1 MHPSSKKMFQSTV
14 RADIKKCSSLLR
26 NLVSVEVPTVSDQP
40 PRGNNPFTS
49 YDSVLRQIEN
59 LNSHPAAEYILHEN
73 PDRVDDDAVAVK
85 LDELPGAVAFTIMRN
100 RIMTSDDISTM
111 LYVYRVLQTIAAMK
125 RLRTGAVMTEQ
136 LSRQYGATWDKMKAL
151 EKKGQFP
158 ESSKIEREDVD
169 VVIDWLRNTSRFKE
183 ELEAYVTGSGKAM
196 PLGLQVGPRKDYMVV
211 MHFPKGAGPP
221 PAVLDPLGKSTFP
234 IKRRTAKEIR
244 ENPGP
249 NDTFPEPKTPH
260 IPHAGVA
267 QADQLDTPDVPLQ
280 LTFLDPLDAAAFLAF
295 RHRLFMHGG
304 YDIDTLAY
312 LVVVLEPTL
321 RRKKIAPGATLK
333 QLSDEYGEEYVDY
346 AKSPIHN
353 GRYHRRDG
361 KIFTPGDMPVEREEI
376 TPIFTQVK
384 ASGRMDGLFAL
395 SKQA

>member
-14 RADIKKCSSLLR
+14 RADIKKCSPLLR

-73 PDRVDDDAVAVK
+73 PDRIDDDAVAVK

-100 RIMTSDDISTM
+100 HIMTSDDISTM

-158 ESSKIEREDVD
+158 ESSKIEREEVD

-196 PLGLQVGPRKDYMVV
+196 PLGLQGLAPLQLFLTLLASPLSLSSVVLPRRFAKILA
-211 MHFPKGAGPP
+211 PTIPSRNLKPP
-221 PAVLDPLGKSTFP
+221 IYPTPALLKQ
-234 IKRRTAKEIR
+234 IKFLK
-244 ENPGP
+244 ENP
-249 NDTFPEPKTPH
+249 N
-260 IPHAGVA
+260 
-267 QADQLDTPDVPLQ
+267 ADYIIFGQLDTPDVPLQ

-346 AKSPIHN
+346 AKSSIHN